1 MGEYPY
7 SGEVRYHKPFLSII
21 EIEASIDSIEPIA
34 VDGTIEPVISV
45 EQRGGDRYVPIA
57 ITEWVDTHM
66 VTHLLSISGIDGL
79 DNRPIPIS

>member
-7 SGEVRYHKPFLSII
+7 SGEVRYHKPFSPY

-57 ITEWVDTHM
+57 ITELGWI
-66 VTHLLSISGIDGL
+66 LIW
-79 DNRPIPIS
+79 